1 MPQTKQT
8 IPNNSFLDW
17 FNDPFKKI
25 IAIILGIASVFGLGY
40 KTGDFK
46 KDLQSQVE
54 LMKIRQEYNA
64 QLEKERTNCQEI
76 KMKLE
81 NQKIEELTKVVE
93 ELKKAKG
100 GQNEK

>member
-54 LMKIRQEYNA
+54 LMKIRQEYNGWFYDNK
-64 QLEKERTNCQEI
+64 QGFQRVFRII
-76 KMKLE
+76 K
-81 NQKIEELTKVVE
+81 QK
-93 ELKKAKG
+93 
-100 GQNEK
+100 QS